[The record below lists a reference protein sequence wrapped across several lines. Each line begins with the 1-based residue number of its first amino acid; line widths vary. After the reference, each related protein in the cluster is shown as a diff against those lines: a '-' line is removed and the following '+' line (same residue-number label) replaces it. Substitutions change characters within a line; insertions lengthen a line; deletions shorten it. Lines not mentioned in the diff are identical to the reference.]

1 MKKKISRK
9 RTKRTRPTKQKA
21 RTTRHKRL
29 TRQKAQHSKK
39 RTNMKRS
46 KRSYKKYNR
55 ERIIQEG
62 GMKKLFGCSYC
73 GAKSRRTS
81 PESMTEEQQQ
91 AQLQRI
97 LDNLHA
103 EKQGR
108 TTFAGSVLEAQARA
122 QEAQAR
128 AQEAHAQAEAERQ
141 AAQQAEAERL
151 ATQRAEERAMSS
163 VTAMVQASAAYQRR
177 LVHQKIVI
185 AVGRM
190 PEYSWLRNNEESK
203 EELVGIL
210 QLLIENDIMILIE
223 NDIMTESIDFR
234 TGDDL
239 KNKIKKL
246 SRDKLTE
253 IFSEMT
259 TLGYMNDY
267 TPMTSLQNAG
277 ITFNRGELDKMD
289 SRKERYEEARELIRK
304 RYHRFEI

>member
-103 EKQGR
+103 EKQGGKPLR
-108 TTFAGSVLEAQARA
+108 DRCWRLRLGLR
-122 QEAQAR
+122 R
-128 AQEAHAQAEAERQ
+128 LRLGLRRLMLRQ
-141 AAQQAEAERL
+141 RL
-151 ATQRAEERAMSS
+151 RDRLLSRQRLRDWLLRG
-163 VTAMVQASAAYQRR
+163 QRR
-177 LVHQKIVI
+177 EQCLRSQQWYRHQ
-185 AVGRM
+185 
-190 PEYSWLRNNEESK
+190 
-203 EELVGIL
+203 
-210 QLLIENDIMILIE
+210 QL
-223 NDIMTESIDFR
+223 
-234 TGDDL
+234 
-239 KNKIKKL
+239 IK
-246 SRDKLTE
+246 D
-253 IFSEMT
+253 
-259 TLGYMNDY
+259 
-267 TPMTSLQNAG
+267 A
-277 ITFNRGELDKMD
+277 
-289 SRKERYEEARELIRK
+289 
-304 RYHRFEI
+304 